1 MTTLDGAVV
10 LLTGANGGL
19 GREFVRQALA
29 RGARTV
35 YATARRPREWAD
47 PRVVALPLDVTD
59 ADSIAAA
66 VAAAGDVTVLVNN
79 AGATGPASLL
89 DADLTAD
96 LAGVRELFET
106 NVFGPLAV
114 AAAFAPVLAANG
126 RDGRGAA
133 LVDIHS
139 ALSWLARGG
148 AYSASKAALWSITNS
163 LRLELADRGTQVVGV
178 HLGYTDTPMIA
189 DLDVHKE
196 DPADV
201 VRAVYDGLETGAHEV
216 LADDTSRSVKDLLSQ
231 PLTVMYP
238 ELARA

>member
-10 LLTGANGGL
+10 LITGANGGL

-35 YATARRPREWAD
+35 YASARSPREWAD

-59 ADSIAAA
+59 ADSVAAA
-66 VAAAGDVTVLVNN
+66 ATAAGDVTVVINN
-79 AGATGPASLL
+79 AGATGPATLL
-89 DADLTAD
+89 DADPATDLTAMRD
-96 LAGVRELFET
+96 LFET

-114 AAAFAPVLAANG
+114 ARAFAPRLAANG
-126 RDGRGAA
+126 GGA

-163 LRLELADRGTQVVGV
+163 LRLELAGQGTQVVGV
-178 HLGYTDTPMIA
+178 HLGYTDTPMTA
-189 DLDVHKE
+189 GLDVHKE
-196 DPADV
+196 NPADI

-216 LADDTSRSVKDLLSQ
+216 LADDTSRFVKDRLSQ

>member
-10 LLTGANGGL
+10 LITGANGGL

-29 RGARTV
+29 RGARKV
-35 YATARRPREWAD
+35 YASARAPRAWD
-47 PRVVALPLDVTD
+47 DSRVTTLPLDVTD
-59 ADSIAAA
+59 PDSVDAAA
-66 VAAAGDVTVLVNN
+66 AAAPDVTVVINN
-79 AGATGPASLL
+79 AGTTGPGALL
-89 DADLTAD
+89 DADLD
-96 LAGVRELFET
+96 DVRNLFET

-114 AAAFAPVLAANG
+114 AQAFAPVLAGNG
-126 RDGRGAA
+126 GGA

-148 AYSASKAALWSITNS
+148 AYSASKAALWSLTNS
-163 LRLELADRGTQVVGV
+163 LRLELSAQGTQVVGV

-189 DLDVHKE
+189 ALDVHKE

-201 VRAVYDGLETGAHEV
+201 VREVYNGLETGSHEV
-216 LADDTSRSVKDLLSQ
+216 LADDTSRFVKARLSE
-231 PLTVMYP
+231 PLSVMYP

>member
-10 LLTGANGGL
+10 LITGANGGL
-19 GREFVRQALA
+19 GREFVGQALA

-35 YATARRPREWAD
+35 YASARTPREWAD

-59 ADSIAAA
+59 ANSVAAA

-79 AGATGPASLL
+79 AGAIGPATLL
-89 DADLTAD
+89 DADLAAD
-96 LAGVRELFET
+96 LTGVRDLFET

-126 RDGRGAA
+126 RDGRGSA
-133 LVDIHS
+133 LIDIHS
-139 ALSWLARGG
+139 ALAWLARGG

-163 LRLELADRGTQVVGV
+163 LRLELADRGIQVVGV

-216 LADDTSRSVKDLLSQ
+216 LADDTSRFVKDRLSQ